1 MKKAIYIKPIIETH
15 RIESPVIMA
24 GSGQGQNNIPIYVV
38 EDPNDPN
45 NLFDGTFRS
54 KQNKNGLWDEDE

>member
-1 MKKAIYIKPIIETH
+1 MKKAIYVTPVIETH

-24 GSGQGQNNIPIYVV
+24 GSGQGQNNISIGV
-38 EDPNDPN
+38 EDDPN
-45 NLFDGTFRS
+45 NLFEDTFRS

>member
-15 RIESPVIMA
+15 RIDSPVIMA
-24 GSGQGQNNIPIYVV
+24 GSGQGQNNISIDVV
-38 EDPNDPN
+38 ENPDD
-45 NLFDGTFRS
+45 LFEGTFRS

>member
-24 GSGQGQNNIPIYVV
+24 GSGQGQNNISIGV
-38 EDPNDPN
+38 EDPND
-45 NLFDGTFRS
+45 LFNDTFRS
-54 KQNKNGLWDEDE
+54 KQNKNGLWDEYE

>member
-1 MKKAIYIKPIIETH
+1 MKKAIYVTPVIETH

-24 GSGQGQNNIPIYVV
+24 GSGQGQINIPIKVV
-38 EDPNDPN
+38 EDPDG
-45 NLFDGTFRS
+45 LFEDTFRS

>member
-1 MKKAIYIKPIIETH
+1 MKKAIYVTPVIETH

-24 GSGQGQNNIPIYVV
+24 GSDQGQNNISIDVV
-38 EDPNDPN
+38 ENPDD
-45 NLFDGTFRS
+45 LFEGTFRS

>member
-24 GSGQGQNNIPIYVV
+24 GSGQGQNNISIGV
-38 EDPNDPN
+38 EDPDD
-45 NLFDGTFRS
+45 LFEGTFRS

>member
-1 MKKAIYIKPIIETH
+1 MKKAIYIIPIIETH

-24 GSGQGQNNIPIYVV
+24 GSGQGQNISIGV
-38 EDPNDPN
+38 EDDPND
-45 NLFDGTFRS
+45 LFEETFRS